1 MRTYVNLLGALLCL
15 LIISHSPLMAQ
26 KVASAKNTTVKEDSI
41 LMLNGE
47 VKHGKIN
54 GVGTDVVLF
63 VHSGE
68 TLEYSLKKKD
78 INKIVFSSGR
88 TEIVTAPTVAASPSD
103 SYPPLVNNLIAVLPF
118 KYRSVGEPLEQ
129 INATKEKLQD
139 DTYSYLSK
147 RNGIYKFQD
156 PQTTNALLIR
166 KGIDENTV
174 RAYTFDELCKIL
186 GTEYI
191 VQGSLSSSSKEN
203 VSSAETKTVDVNKG
217 DDRLRQ
223 NKAASTVVEKNY
235 QNEVSVLIYNRQN
248 EKVFDNHRTAI
259 LSQEDS
265 YKDAL
270 FYMLKRCPVYNK

>member
-1 MRTYVNLLGALLCL
+1 MKKYVYLLGTALCL
-15 LIISHSPLMAQ
+15 LTTYCNPLIAQ
-26 KVASAKNTTVKEDSI
+26 KNPQAKSTAAKEDSV

-47 VKHGKIN
+47 MKHGKIT
-54 GVGTDVVLF
+54 GVRTDEVSF

-68 TLEYSLKKKD
+68 TLEYSLKKTD
-78 INKIVFSSGR
+78 IQKIVFASGR
-88 TEIVTAPTVAASPSD
+88 TEIVTTPAVAKSPAD
-103 SYPPLVNNLIAVLPF
+103 NYPPMEHNLIAVLPF

-147 RNGIYKFQD
+147 RNGLYKFQD

-166 KGIDENTV
+166 NGIDENSI
-174 RAYTFDELCKIL
+174 RGYTFDELCKIL

-191 VQGSLSSSSKEN
+191 IQGGLSRSSKEN
-203 VSSAETKTVDVNKG
+203 IASAETKTIKSD
-217 DDRLRQ
+217 DDRTRQ
-223 NKAASTVVEKNY
+223 NKAASTVVERTY

-248 EKVFDNHRTAI
+248 NKIFDNHRTAI
-259 LSQEDS
+259 LSGEAS

>member
-1 MRTYVNLLGALLCL
+1 MKKYVNLLGAVLSL
-15 LIISHSPLMAQ
+15 LITYHIPLMAQ
-26 KVASAKNTTVKEDSI
+26 KASLTKSSVVKEDSV
-41 LMLNGE
+41 LMLSGE
-47 VKHGKIN
+47 TKHGKIT

-68 TLEYSLKKKD
+68 KLEYSLKRAD
-78 INKIVFSSGR
+78 IHKIVFASGR
-88 TEIVTAPTVAASPSD
+88 TEIVTAPAVAKSPAD
-103 SYPPLVNNLIAVLPF
+103 TYPPMEHNLIAVLPF

-147 RNGIYKFQD
+147 RNGMYKFQD

-166 KGIDENTV
+166 KGIDENTI

-191 VQGSLSSSSKEN
+191 VQGGLSRSSKEN
-203 VSSAETKTVDVNKG
+203 VSSAETKTVNKD

-223 NKAASTVVEKNY
+223 NKAASTVVEKTY

-248 EKVFDNHRTAI
+248 DKVFDNHRTAI

-270 FYMLKRCPVYNK
+270 FYMLKRCPIYNK

>member
-1 MRTYVNLLGALLCL
+1 MKKYVYLLGAVLCL
-15 LIISHSPLMAQ
+15 LTTYCNPLIAQ
-26 KVASAKNTTVKEDSI
+26 KNPQAKNIPVKEDSI
-41 LMLNGE
+41 LMMSGE
-47 VKHGKIN
+47 TKHGKIT
-54 GVGTDVVLF
+54 GVGTDAVSF

-68 TLEYSLKKKD
+68 TLEYSLKKTD
-78 INKIVFSSGR
+78 IQKIVFASGR
-88 TEIVTAPTVAASPSD
+88 TEIVTIPAVAKSPSD
-103 SYPPLVNNLIAVLPF
+103 NYPPVEHNLIAVLPF

-147 RNGIYKFQD
+147 RNGLYKFQD

-166 KGIDENTV
+166 NGIDENSIKG
-174 RAYTFDELCKIL
+174 YTFDELCKIL

-191 VQGSLSSSSKEN
+191 VQGGLSRSSKEN
-203 VSSAETKTVDVNKG
+203 IASAETKTVKSD

-223 NKAASTVVEKNY
+223 NKAANTVVEKTY

-248 EKVFDNHRTAI
+248 DKIFDNHRTAI
-259 LSQEDS
+259 LSGEAS

>member
-1 MRTYVNLLGALLCL
+1 MRKYVNLVGAVLCL
-15 LIISHSPLMAQ
+15 LLTYYTPLMAQ
-26 KVASAKNTTVKEDSI
+26 KAASSKSTAVKEDSI

-47 VKHGKIN
+47 TKHGKIM
-54 GVGTDVVLF
+54 GVGTDVILF
-63 VHSGE
+63 IHSGE
-68 TLEYSLKKKD
+68 TLQYSLKKSD

-88 TEIVTAPTVAASPSD
+88 TEIVTAPAATQASSD
-103 SYPPLVNNLIAVLPF
+103 NYPPMVHNLIAVLPF

-147 RNGIYKFQD
+147 RNGVYKFQD

-166 KGIDENTV
+166 KGIDENSIK
-174 RAYTFDELCKIL
+174 AYTFDELCKIL

-191 VQGSLSSSSKEN
+191 VQGGLSRSSKEN
-203 VSSAETKTVDVNKG
+203 ISSAETKTTDKDN
-217 DDRLRQ
+217 DNHRQ

-235 QNEVSVLIYNRQN
+235 QNEVSVLIYNQQN
-248 EKVFDNHRTAI
+248 EKIFDNHRTAI
-259 LSQEDS
+259 LSGEDS

-270 FYMLKRCPVYNK
+270 FYMLKRSPVYNK

>member
-15 LIISHSPLMAQ
+15 LITYCNPLMAQ
-26 KVASAKNTTVKEDSI
+26 KASPAKSTLVKEDTI

-47 VKHGKIN
+47 TKHGKIM

-63 VHSGE
+63 IHSGE
-68 TLEYSLKKKD
+68 TLQYSLKKTD

-88 TEIVTAPTVAASPSD
+88 TEVVTAPVAAQVPSD
-103 SYPPLVNNLIAVLPF
+103 NYPPMVHNLIAVLPF

-129 INATKEKLQD
+129 VNATKEKLQD

-147 RNGIYKFQD
+147 RNGVYKFQD

-174 RAYTFDELCKIL
+174 KAYTFDELCKIL

-191 VQGSLSSSSKEN
+191 VQGGLSRSSKEN
-203 VSSAETKTVDVNKG
+203 VASAETKTLDKD
-217 DDRLRQ
+217 DDRIRQ
-223 NKAASTVVEKNY
+223 NKAASTVVQKTY
-235 QNEVSVLIYNRQN
+235 QNEVSILIYNQQN
-248 EKVFDNHRTAI
+248 EKIFDNHRTAI
-259 LSQEDS
+259 LSEEAS

-270 FYMLKRCPVYNK
+270 FYMLKRCPIYNK

>member
-1 MRTYVNLLGALLCL
+1 MKKYVYLSGTVLCL
-15 LIISHSPLMAQ
+15 LAAYCNPLMAQ
-26 KVASAKNTTVKEDSI
+26 KSSTAKSISVKEDSV
-41 LMLNGE
+41 LMMSGE
-47 VKHGKIN
+47 VKHGKIT
-54 GVGTDVVLF
+54 GVGTDAVSF

-68 TLEYSLKKKD
+68 KLEYSLKKTD
-78 INKIVFSSGR
+78 IQKIMFASGR
-88 TEIVTAPTVAASPSD
+88 TEIVTTPVAAKKTED
-103 SYPPLVNNLIAVLPF
+103 NYPPMEHNLIAVLPF

-147 RNGIYKFQD
+147 RNGLYKFQD

-166 KGIDENTV
+166 NGIDENSI
-174 RAYTFDELCKIL
+174 RGYTFDELCKIL

-191 VQGSLSSSSKEN
+191 IQGGLSRSSKEN
-203 VSSAETKTVDVNKG
+203 IASAETKTIKSD
-217 DDRLRQ
+217 DDRTRQ
-223 NKAASTVVEKNY
+223 NKAASTVVERTY

-248 EKVFDNHRTAI
+248 DKIFDNHRTAI
-259 LSQEDS
+259 LSGEAS